1 MPVSGQTTA
10 PVPPTTGAGT
20 PAGADTQVQFNDGG
34 TAFGADAGLVY
45 DKTTDTLTVGKKLLI
60 AAGTATASTPV
71 LDLSQTWN
79 NGAVSFTGMVLNITD
94 TASQAVSYSLNVQL
108 GGAMRFSVRKDG
120 VVYVHTALN
129 MNGTNLWSNGNS
141 PYMSNSVGNI
151 NQFNS
156 GGGLLSAGNGSF
168 GFSSNAT
175 SALVAAD
182 VSLFRDAASTL
193 AQRVG
198 TAAQTFRVYNT
209 FTDASNYERAS
220 LGWVGNVFTIQAEN
234 AGTGSNRGI
243 SVIGKANVIVSSTA
257 GAVQLHT
264 TGTSRWTVDA
274 NGHFMGSTDNLY
286 DIGGATATRPRS
298 VYAGTRILA
307 TGSTAVIGYGT
318 GAGGAVTQTISR
330 TTGVTLD
337 KAAGA
342 ITLVSAAGS
351 AAWQS
356 FTVTNN
362 TVVATDTVVVNQK
375 SGTDLYMIH
384 VTAVGAGSFRI
395 TFATTGGTTTEQPVF
410 NYAVV
415 KSVAA

>member
-1 MPVSGQTTA
+1 MIQIGGGG
-10 PVPPTTGAGT
+10 GAAT
-20 PAGADTQVQFNDGG
+20 PAGSDTQVQFHDGG
-34 TAFGADAGLVY
+34 AFGGDAGLVY
-45 DKTTDTLTVGKKLLI
+45 NKTTDTLTVGKQLLI

-71 LDLSQTWN
+71 MDLSQTWN

-120 VVYVHTALN
+120 VVYVHTAVNL
-129 MNGTNLWSNGNS
+129 NGTNLWSNGNE

-209 FTDASNYERAS
+209 YTDASNYERAS

-234 AGTGSNRGI
+234 AGTGSNRA
-243 SVIGKANVIVSSTA
+243 VNVVGKGNVTLTSTLAAIQFVTSSSTRWVVEAA
-257 GAVQLHT
+257 GNFVSIA
-264 TGTSRWTVDA
+264 
-274 NGHFMGSTDNLY
+274 DNAL
-286 DIGGATATRPRS
+286 DIGAASANRPRS

-330 TTGVTLD
+330 TTGVTLN

-351 AAWQS
+351 ATWQS
-356 FTVTNN
+356 FTVTNS
-362 TVVATDTVVVNQK
+362 TVAATDTVVVNQQ

-384 VTAVGAGSFRI
+384 VTAVGAGSFQI

>member
-1 MPVSGQTTA
+1 MIQIGGGG
-10 PVPPTTGAGT
+10 GAAT
-20 PAGADTQVQFNDGG
+20 PAGSDTQVQYNNAG
-34 TAFGADAGLVY
+34 AFGGNAGLTF
-45 DKTTDTLTVGKKLLI
+45 DSSTGKLTVGKQLVISSGSL
-60 AAGTATASTPV
+60 TASTPA
-71 LDLSQTWN
+71 LDLAQTWN
-79 NGAVSFTGMVLNITD
+79 SAGTTFTGLKFNATD
-94 TASQAVSYSLNVQL
+94 TASASGSLLADLQT
-108 GGAMRFSVRKDG
+108 GGATRFSVRKDG
-120 VVYVHTALN
+120 LVYVHSAAN
-129 MNGTNLWSNGNS
+129 YNGTTLWANGGS
-141 PYMSNSVGNI
+141 PYMSNTNGNI
-151 NQFNS
+151 NLFNS
-156 GGGLLSAGNGSF
+156 FGGLLSAANGSF
-168 GFSSNAT
+168 GFTSNAT

-182 VSLFRDAASTL
+182 VSLFRDAANTL

-209 FTDASNYERAS
+209 YTDASNYERAS

-234 AGTGSNRGI
+234 AGTGNNRGV

-257 GAVQLHT
+257 GNVQFHT
-264 TGTSRWTVDA
+264 TGGTSRWTVDA

-286 DIGGATATRPRS
+286 DIGAATATRPRS
-298 VYAGTRILA
+298 VYAATRILA

-351 AAWQS
+351 ATWQS
-356 FTVTNN
+356 FTVTNS
-362 TVVATDTVVVNQK
+362 TVAATDTVVVNQQ

-384 VTAVGAGSFRI
+384 VTAVAAGSFRI
-395 TFATTGGTTTEQPVF
+395 SFATTGGTTTEQPVF